1 MCESTADAGIVR
13 AVVGLADAMDLDAI
27 AEGVE
32 RPEQAA
38 ALRAVGCTRAQGYL
52 FGRPAPAETFDLTP
66 RADLP
71 TVPVPVIAAR
81 QAE

>member
-1 MCESTADAGIVR
+1 MR

-38 ALRAVGCTRAQGYL
+38 ALVAVGCTRAQGYL
-52 FGRPAPAETFDLTP
+52 FGRPAPADSFDLTP
-66 RADLP
+66 AP
-71 TVPVPVIAAR
+71 AEVTPVGAGQR
-81 QAE
+81 S

>member
-1 MCESTADAGIVR
+1 MCDSTADAGIVR

-32 RPEQAA
+32 VPEQAA
-38 ALRAVGCTRAQGYL
+38 ALLAVGCTHAQGYL
-52 FGRPAPAETFDLTP
+52 FGRPAPAASFDLTP
-66 RADLP
+66 AAGRE
-71 TVPVPVIAAR
+71 PVPAG